1 MAVRQRT
8 RNGAWR
14 MPLLC
19 RKGPFFP
26 ISRETISPKCTLCSW
41 LAFCISEKKMYDS
54 VSLGSNPWYLVV

>member
-41 LAFCISEKKMYDS
+41 LAFCISEKKM
-54 VSLGSNPWYLVV
+54 